1 MIYRLNKRE
10 KQRDNIIFGEH
21 NTRAYTGGIRRFENL
36 PLGKLEELIN
46 SNFIDTR
53 DRQNAAPTIKDIYE
67 FMKKYP
73 AYTAH
78 GYAVT
83 IKRDDY
89 RVSLEGVSKERG
101 ADSPQELAD
110 FTELFKFAD
119 EFSTS
124 PMYCW
129 FD

>member
-1 MIYRLNKRE
+1 MRNRLNRRE
-10 KQRDNIIFGEH
+10 KQRDNIIFG
-21 NTRAYTGGIRRFENL
+21 NRDTKAYMGGIRHFENL
-36 PLGKLEELIN
+36 SLDKLEELIN
-46 SNFIDTR
+46 GNFIDIS
-53 DRQNAAPTIKDIYE
+53 DRQNAAPTIKEIYG

-83 IKRDDY
+83 VERDDY

-101 ADSPQELAD
+101 ADSSEELAD
-110 FTELFKFAD
+110 FTELFEHAD